1 MQKTVKTEKGKE
13 EVENDL
19 PGINSYAGWIV
30 YYVGKDK

>member
-1 MQKTVKTEKGKE
+1 MQKTVKTEKGK